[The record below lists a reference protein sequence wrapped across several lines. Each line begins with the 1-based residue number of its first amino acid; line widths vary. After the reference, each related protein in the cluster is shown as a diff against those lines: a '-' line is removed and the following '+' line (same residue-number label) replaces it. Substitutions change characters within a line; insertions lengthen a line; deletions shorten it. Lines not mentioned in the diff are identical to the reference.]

1 MSCWGGILSVAAIL
15 KGVKGVIVDGAF
27 RDSQECK
34 NLNFP
39 VFAKGVT
46 AVTARGRI
54 EEVSVN
60 KQIDVS
66 GVKVRSGDYVIA
78 DESGVIFIPK
88 ELSGEIITKAE
99 EIIQREDAIIKQ
111 ISSGGSISE
120 ILGEKFEN
128 MVVRHYE

>member
-1 MSCWGGILSVAAIL
+1 M
-15 KGVKGVIVDGAF
+15 
-27 RDSQECK
+27 
-34 NLNFP
+34 
-39 VFAKGVT
+39 
-46 AVTARGRI
+46 
-54 EEVSVN
+54 
-60 KQIDVS
+60 
-66 GVKVRSGDYVIA
+66 RSGDYVIA